1 MLVDVG
7 ELPDHQMEPLGL
19 VELGNFLL
27 DSKYSKIWRAL
38 DEKLIIKTR
47 SPRSRHGSNGRKWA
61 PITRCEVSGLIVFF
75 LILFKLNEI
84 KNIFCKNQL
93 RRGDSPPQENV
104 KKVEN
109 VAHIA
114 FWTQKKTAQ
123 QR

>member
-47 SPRSRHGSNGRKWA
+47 IPGIPEFLCNVCQWPSVE
-61 PITRCEVSGLIVFF
+61 ITL
-75 LILFKLNEI
+75 
-84 KNIFCKNQL
+84 
-93 RRGDSPPQENV
+93 
-104 KKVEN
+104 
-109 VAHIA
+109 
-114 FWTQKKTAQ
+114 T
-123 QR
+123 